1 MKRVILTLLVL
12 AAMMLGAK
20 DRDPK
25 AIVGKIDEKT
35 YTYGEYDKILARYFD
50 YHKSKAGK
58 PLTDQDKAG
67 LNNRC
72 WEELVG
78 RYIYDKAIKNGKVKV
93 TQQELLRE
101 AKKNPS
107 PAVKKIPDLQTK
119 GRFDQKL
126 YEKALTENKE
136 FRESV
141 LAEVRELY
149 QYSKLLDTVRSE
161 ATVVED
167 SVKAQWEHDNELV
180 DAKIIFFDANRLVSV
195 VSSEDEAITYFNARL
210 EEYRKDDCRRYRYVK
225 IPKTPSREDSLA
237 VYERVMQIYR
247 DLKAGADFAE
257 IARAQSQDPGSAA
270 KGGDLGWF
278 GRGRMVPVFEEAAFN
293 TPVGGI
299 SEPVRSSYGWHIIKT
314 QDRREVDGREEVSA
328 SHILIMIQAS
338 ATTQQLMKTQTSKLF
353 ELAKQNGLVTAAGEL
368 GMKLEETGVFQA
380 KDAMVP
386 GVGRD
391 AGLVKFAFDNPEGTL
406 AEIYNAPSGDAFVCE
421 ISGVYPVY
429 YPSFEEVRS
438 RVMNQATASKRGF
451 QMQETVQNFVR
462 EIKPE
467 QYLEAAARDSI
478 LVVEVTAHKKGD
490 KISSIGMD
498 PALEEALFNTPE
510 GSFAP
515 LISQPLRWFLVQVD
529 KHQLPDPAVWVKD
542 KTKLME
548 DARKKAESEYL
559 NNWYRGEREKL
570 NIIDNRKEFYDLG
583 SAGRT
588 IQL

>member
-1 MKRVILTLLVL
+1 
-12 AAMMLGAK
+12 
-20 DRDPK
+20 
-25 AIVGKIDEKT
+25 
-35 YTYGEYDKILARYFD
+35 
-50 YHKSKAGK
+50 
-58 PLTDQDKAG
+58 
-67 LNNRC
+67 
-72 WEELVG
+72 
-78 RYIYDKAIKNGKVKV
+78 
-93 TQQELLRE
+93 
-101 AKKNPS
+101 
-107 PAVKKIPDLQTK
+107 
-119 GRFDQKL
+119 
-126 YEKALTENKE
+126 
-136 FRESV
+136 
-141 LAEVRELY
+141 
-149 QYSKLLDTVRSE
+149 
-161 ATVVED
+161 
-167 SVKAQWEHDNELV
+167 
-180 DAKIIFFDANRLVSV
+180 
-195 VSSEDEAITYFNARL
+195 
-210 EEYRKDDCRRYRYVK
+210 
-225 IPKTPSREDSLA
+225 
-237 VYERVMQIYR
+237 
-247 DLKAGADFAE
+247 
-257 IARAQSQDPGSAA
+257 
-270 KGGDLGWF
+270 
-278 GRGRMVPVFEEAAFN
+278 VPVFEEAAFN

-498 PALEEALFNTPE
+498 PALDEALFNTPE